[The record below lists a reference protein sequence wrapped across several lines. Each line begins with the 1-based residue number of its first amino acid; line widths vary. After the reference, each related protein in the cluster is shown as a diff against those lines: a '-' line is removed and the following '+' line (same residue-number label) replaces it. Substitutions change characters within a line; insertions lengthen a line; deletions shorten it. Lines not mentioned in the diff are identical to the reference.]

1 MIIKQKE
8 QYKRKRKF
16 KNSTL
21 KSNNNKNS
29 VNLLLK
35 SNKSIKS
42 ASLESHS
49 KKKKKKN
56 KPKNNSQNKTTNNK
70 SISFKTV
77 PINVKFCWI
86 MSYLSWLLLLG
97 TGWISI
103 KWLNEEPCQ
112 RLYEKKYVRGWTI
125 WTIDAFRNNKDNYED
140 KYVYNYMPFQMH
152 VALIYI
158 VFILALLITLGG
170 CIVFFIKT
178 AFKPDDHVKNG
189 MIGDFSKFHFFPLL
203 CTSALFIIGECS
215 NIVTIDEN
223 FYENLENH
231 NKSMIYAGLAVSI
244 LALASFIFIYNK
256 TDLNTQDWWVI
267 LLLKKG
273 TYSCFIVLVWYYF
286 CYNIYYVHSVSV
298 DYDDIS
304 NIDIEKEID
313 KGMKWLK
320 GCGLAFSIIFGIGS
334 LVFSFVF
341 KDLVASCMN
350 ALIYVGLTVY
360 YFKIDEKSRKSE
372 YLNKNADGIVDII
385 MIALSIAV
393 FFFLLIKYREQCL
406 KS

>member
-1 MIIKQKE
+1 MPLKQKD
-8 QYKRKRKF
+8 QNKRKRNEK
-16 KNSTL
+16 KSTL
-21 KSNNNKNS
+21 KSNINKNS
-29 VNLLLK
+29 SNLLLK

-42 ASLESHS
+42 IPLESHS
-49 KKKKKKN
+49 KKRKKKKN
-56 KPKNNSQNKTTNNK
+56 KLKNNSQNKTANNK
-70 SISFKTV
+70 LISFKTA
-77 PINVKFCWI
+77 PAIVKICWI
-86 MSYLSWLLLLG
+86 MSYLSWLVLVG

-103 KWLNEEPCQ
+103 KWLNEEPGGE
-112 RLYEKKYVRGWTI
+112 LDEKKYVRGWII
-125 WTIDAFRNNKDNYED
+125 WTIDAVRNNNDNYED
-140 KYVYNYMPFQMH
+140 KYVYVYRPFHIH

-178 AFKPDDHVKNG
+178 TCKPDDHVKNG
-189 MIGDFSKFHFFPLL
+189 MIGDSSKFHFFPLL

-215 NIVTIDEN
+215 NIVTIDEK
-223 FYENLENH
+223 FYENLEEH
-231 NKSMIYAGLAVSI
+231 NKSMIYAGLAFSI
-244 LALASFIFIYNK
+244 LALASFIFIYIK

-286 CYNIYYVHSVSV
+286 CYDIYYVHSASV
-298 DYDDIS
+298 KLDDIY
-304 NIDIEKEID
+304 DVDKE
-313 KGMKWLK
+313 MKWLR

-360 YFKIDEKSRKSE
+360 YFRIDEESRKTE
-372 YLNKNADGIVDII
+372 YLNKNGDGIVDII
-385 MIALSIAV
+385 MIVLSVAV
-393 FFFLLIKYREQCL
+393 FLFLLIKYGKQCL
-406 KS
+406 NS